1 MKKSLIALA
10 IGTFALGIAE
20 FGMMGILG
28 DVATGIDVDIVKAG
42 HLIAGYSLGVAIG
55 SPLLILLR
63 RLPLK
68 KLMSLLAAI
77 IFLGNLAASIAPNFT
92 ILLCARFLS
101 GLPHGAY
108 FGAGAIVCSRLAD
121 KGHGAQAVAVMVG
134 GMTVANVF
142 GVPIATWA
150 SDTFSWRVTFGG
162 VSLLGLLAYLTI
174 KLWIPCL
181 LYTSPSPRD

>member
-68 KLMSLLAAI
+68 KLMSLRAAI

-92 ILLCARFLS
+92 ILL
-101 GLPHGAY
+101 
-108 FGAGAIVCSRLAD
+108 
-121 KGHGAQAVAVMVG
+121 
-134 GMTVANVF
+134 
-142 GVPIATWA
+142 
-150 SDTFSWRVTFGG
+150 
-162 VSLLGLLAYLTI
+162 
-174 KLWIPCL
+174 
-181 LYTSPSPRD
+181 